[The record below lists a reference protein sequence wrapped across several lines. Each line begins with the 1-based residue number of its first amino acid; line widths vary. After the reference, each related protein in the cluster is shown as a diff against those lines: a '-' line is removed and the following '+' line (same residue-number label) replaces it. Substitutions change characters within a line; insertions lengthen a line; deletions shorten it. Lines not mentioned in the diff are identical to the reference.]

1 MAIEIE
7 RKFLVDTNKL
17 PPLPKGKKITQGY
30 LLAHSPSIRIR
41 IADDKSFLTIKGKP
55 TNHISRSEFEYE
67 IPLSD
72 GQELLKECKE
82 LIISKIRYEITHQNH
97 LWELDI
103 FEGENEGLVVAEI
116 ELEHE
121 NEKFILPDWVTVE
134 VSQDK
139 RYTNV
144 NLISNPFCEWDER

>member
-7 RKFLVDTNKL
+7 RKFLVDISKL
-17 PPLPKGKKITQGY
+17 PPLAKGKKIKQGY

-41 IADDKSFLTIKGKP
+41 IADDKAYLTIKSKP

-72 GQELLKECKE
+72 GLELLHECKE

-116 ELEHE
+116 ELEDE
-121 NEKFILPDWVTVE
+121 DEKFYLPDWVLSE
-134 VSQDK
+134 VSDDK
-139 RYTNV
+139 RYTNA
-144 NLISNPFCEWDER
+144 NLISKPFCEWVER